1 MSDPY
6 TILGISSSATDDE
19 VKKAYRTL
27 SKKYH
32 PDMNINNPNKE
43 ETTKKF
49 KEVQNAYD
57 QIMDMR
63 KHGYT
68 NANQYQQQYSQSNNY
83 YEQRQYA
90 DMNDFFSDFFSN
102 AYRNQYQGNQY
113 QSKEDGYYSAVINYI
128 NQGYY
133 EEALNVLSS
142 IENRNGRWYYYSA
155 IANAR
160 LGNNAKAMD
169 HARTAVSLEP
179 NNLAYQQ
186 LVDELSRGRSRYQ
199 SHYRSYGSPMSN
211 YGNCCYQV
219 LLFNLLCNCCCGI
232 RIC

>member
-6 TILGISSSATDDE
+6 TILGVSSSATDDE

-90 DMNDFFSDFFSN
+90 DMNDFCWGF
-102 AYRNQYQGNQY
+102 G
-113 QSKEDGYYSAVINYI
+113 
-128 NQGYY
+128 
-133 EEALNVLSS
+133 
-142 IENRNGRWYYYSA
+142 
-155 IANAR
+155 
-160 LGNNAKAMD
+160 
-169 HARTAVSLEP
+169 
-179 NNLAYQQ
+179 
-186 LVDELSRGRSRYQ
+186 
-199 SHYRSYGSPMSN
+199 
-211 YGNCCYQV
+211 
-219 LLFNLLCNCCCGI
+219 
-232 RIC
+232 